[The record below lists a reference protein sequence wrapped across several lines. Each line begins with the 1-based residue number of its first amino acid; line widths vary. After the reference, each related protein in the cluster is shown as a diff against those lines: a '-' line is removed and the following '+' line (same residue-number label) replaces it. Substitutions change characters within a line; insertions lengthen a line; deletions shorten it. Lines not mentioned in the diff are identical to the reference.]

1 MFYLFN
7 STFAHIPPHGLVV
20 TATTSLKI
28 RDCTF
33 SLVHPK
39 SLVIE
44 NTKSVEVINNQ
55 FSINTIQVI
64 SYKDVSS
71 LFISCNR
78 LPVDQYKPECTDAD
92 ATDDTTFLARQATD
106 TKDTPDTITTT
117 NQRQI
122 EEHSSLNAL
131 ISGLIVITIF
141 VSLSMLVIV
150 LLCVRN
156 WEIIKNEIIEVVC
169 DTRENIEP
177 LKVYSIPAPP
187 PPPPPV
193 EMQTLLHSQHSTK
206 QELFTPVWLEEIQI
220 NKIFTKQKSINE
232 ETEESENTDP
242 ATDYKK
248 ADNMNERHI
257 RENSRTESDQEV
269 NN

>member
-1 MFYLFN
+1 MFDLFN

-64 SYKDVSS
+64 SYKDVFS

-78 LPVDQYKPECTDAD
+78 LPVDQYKPECTDED
-92 ATDDTTFLARQATD
+92 ATDDTTFQSRD
-106 TKDTPDTITTT
+106 TST

-242 ATDYKK
+242 ATDYKTD
-248 ADNMNERHI
+248 DNTNERHI